1 MAEGPRIPHW
11 LTLTIRGTE
20 GNENWANVLA
30 YKTTPD
36 VQSPSQLAEL
46 AQNFATTVLPVFKA
60 ALSNTVYITD
70 LFLRTNYPNMTNY
83 EVDYPLTPQVQGTVA
98 ADREAD
104 NVAGVV
110 SWRSGAVGRSY
121 RGRSYIPGVPE
132 GDANGPIPDA
142 TQLSRWAALAAA
154 IATWVGTSSIVTQF
168 SVASR
173 SKLALIQVIT
183 ALIDTILK
191 SQRTRLPGAKKH
203 KRPRTIP

>member
-1 MAEGPRIPHW
+1 MAEGPKIAHW
-11 LTLTIRGTE
+11 LTLVIRGIE
-20 GNENWANVLA
+20 GNEPWANVLA
-30 YKTTPD
+30 FKTTPD
-36 VQSPSQLAEL
+36 VQSPIQLQEL
-46 AQNFATTVLPVFKA
+46 AANFATTVLPVFKA

-70 LFLRTNYPNMTNY
+70 LFLRTNYPNATNY

-98 ADREAD
+98 QDREAD
-104 NVAGVV
+104 NVAGVI

-121 RGRSYIPGVPE
+121 RGRSFIAGVPE
-132 GDANGPIPDA
+132 ADALGPVPSA

-154 IATWVGTSSIVTQF
+154 IATWVGTTSIATQF

-183 ALIDTILK
+183 AIVDVILK